1 MKVNIKSMPKAFA
14 FLPLIGLVFLSSCS
28 IRPVAWNP
36 LPAPAFESELELNT
50 ELVASKKIDLLGYYG
65 AEDFVVDS
73 EGFLYTGVHSSPTDF
88 SSGAILRFKKDG
100 SAEEFM
106 KTSGWITGMSFDQT
120 GGLVA
125 LMHGVGLLRIQ
136 AGRVDTL
143 LTHTSDG
150 KPLLM
155 GAGLKI
161 DQEGMIYF
169 TNLSSTNKPSPKY
182 FNKLIL
188 EMKPTGGVYRYDPK
202 LDLVTEISSG
212 NYFGNGLELSENEDF
227 LLVSET
233 SKYRILKYWLKG
245 PKAGT
250 KEVFADNLPGFPNNI
265 SRAKNGNYWLGFTT
279 KRNMQLEKLHSK
291 PGMKKIVYS
300 LPSFLQPAPEAFG
313 MVLELDDSGK
323 ITRALFDPSGETV
336 KEAGAVFENE
346 GCLFLGG
353 DVVQY
358 VSKIKIK

>member
-1 MKVNIKSMPKAFA
+1 MRVNTISISKAFT
-14 FLPLIGLVFLSSCS
+14 FLPFIGLVFLTSCS
-28 IRPVAWNP
+28 IRPVAWEP
-36 LPAPAFESELELNT
+36 LPAPVFESELELNS
-50 ELVASKKIDLLGYYG
+50 ELVASEKIDLLGYYG

-73 EGFLYTGVHSSPTDF
+73 EGFIYTGVHSGPTDF
-88 SSGAILRFKKDG
+88 SKGAILRFKKDG

-106 KTSGWITGMSFDQT
+106 KTSGWITGMSFDQS

-136 AGRVDTL
+136 AGVVDTM
-143 LTHTSDG
+143 LTHTSEG
-150 KPLLM
+150 MPLLM

-161 DQEGMIYF
+161 DREGFIYF
-169 TNLSSTNKPSPKY
+169 TNLSSTNMPSPKY

-188 EMKPTGGVYRYDPK
+188 EMKPTGGVYRYDPIQ
-202 LDLVTEISSG
+202 DIVTEISAG

-233 SKYRILKYWLKG
+233 SKYRILRYWLKG

-250 KEVFADNLPGFPNNI
+250 KEVFVDNLPGFPNNI
-265 SRAKNGNYWLGFTT
+265 SRSKNGHYWIGFTT
-279 KRNMQLEKLHSK
+279 KRNIQLDQLHTK
-291 PGMKKIVYS
+291 PGMKKLVYG

-313 MVLELDDSGK
+313 MVLELDDTGK
-323 ITRALFDPSGETV
+323 ITRALFDPKGECV
-336 KEAGAVFENE
+336 KEAGAVFEND
-346 GCLFLGG
+346 GYLFLGG

-358 VSKIKIK
+358 VSKSKIK